1 MCAALCCTPLIATAQ
16 QPQGVGTQM
25 EKEYLQVCVKVEDN
39 HPHSEQLI
47 QSYLDKYPDTPHADR
62 LYALIASAYFF
73 KGEYDKALAF
83 FNESRLDMLSD
94 RERDDMTYRLAI
106 CYLKTDNLKDAAI
119 WLETLC
125 DVSPRYEA
133 DCTYYLSYIQ
143 YTNKQYED
151 ALKGFRSLQNTS
163 KYGALVPYYI
173 AEVLLQQKLYAQAA
187 EMARTSL
194 SRWPNEIHHSE
205 MYRILAS
212 AEYEQGKYLEAMKH
226 FQQYVEMGEEATWQR
241 EALYRYGLACYRCE
255 VYTEVPEILERVTK
269 ESDALAQNAWYHIG
283 LASLK
288 LADRNRARMAFE
300 QAAASNVDRTI
311 KEQAAYNHALCVH
324 ETSYSAFGESVTVF
338 EKFLNE
344 FPQSRFANQT
354 SNYLVEVYMTTR
366 SYEAALK
373 SIGRI
378 AHPGTS
384 ILEAKQKI
392 LFQLGTQA
400 FMNTQFE
407 QAVDFFNQSLE
418 LGNYNLPTKVNAC
431 YWRGESYYR
440 LNHMQ
445 EAARDFQ
452 NYLAWSPQGTSEM
465 NALAHYNLGYIAFHQ
480 KNYAVAQRHF
490 QQYLQSQKTNNVTLL
505 ADACNRLGDCYLQ
518 NRYFEESRSFYKR
531 AESHHTPAGD
541 YAYYQLALVA
551 GLQKDYTS
559 KVELLN
565 QLEAKYPQSPYAV
578 NALYEKGRSYVQS
591 NRSSEAIATFRELLK
606 KYPDSPLS
614 RKAAAEIGLLYYQQ
628 DDYNRAIE
636 AYKYVI
642 AHYQGSAEARLA
654 IRDLK
659 SIYVDANRVDEFAA
673 WVNTL
678 PGGVR
683 FEPNEQDSLT
693 YIAAE
698 RIYMKGQAE
707 MARNSFLRYLQSY
720 PEGVFNLNARYY
732 LSVLAKEQQ
741 NEEEVLEHTTKLL
754 EYPDSPYTEEA
765 LLMHGEVL
773 FNRQQYAEAMQDY
786 QKLRA
791 KATTVER
798 RQLGMTGMLRCA
810 TLLSEYAEVIH
821 VASALLD
828 EVKLAPELRNEAL
841 YDRAKAYLH
850 EQATQKAQADLEIL
864 AQDTRTVYGAEATYL
879 LALQNYQAKDYE
891 AAEKIILNF
900 IDQST
905 PHAYWLARSF
915 VLLSD
920 VYQAMGKMLEAK
932 QYLLSLQQNYQA
944 DDEIAGMI
952 EERLEKLNKTKE

>member
-1 MCAALCCTPLIATAQ
+1 
-16 QPQGVGTQM
+16 
-25 EKEYLQVCVKVEDN
+25 
-39 HPHSEQLI
+39 
-47 QSYLDKYPDTPHADR
+47 
-62 LYALIASAYFF
+62 
-73 KGEYDKALAF
+73 
-83 FNESRLDMLSD
+83 MLSD
-94 RERDDMTYRLAI
+94 KERDDMTYRLAI
-106 CYLKTDNLKDAAI
+106 CYLKTGNLKDAVI
-119 WLETLC
+119 WLETLR

-143 YTNKQYED
+143 YINKQYED
-151 ALKGFRSLQNTS
+151 ALKGFRSLQNS
-163 KYGALVPYYI
+163 PKYETLVPYYMSEI
-173 AEVLLQQKLYAQAA
+173 LLQKKLYAQATNVV
-187 EMARTSL
+187 RTSL
-194 SRWPNEIHHSE
+194 SRWPNEIHRSE
-205 MYRILAS
+205 LYRILAF
-212 AEYEQGKYLEAMKH
+212 AEYEQGKYLEAMKN
-226 FQQYVEMGEEATWQR
+226 FQRYVEMSEESMWQR

-255 VYTEVPEILERVTK
+255 VYTKVPEILEKVT
-269 ESDALAQNAWYHIG
+269 EEPDALAQNAWYHIG

-288 LADRNRARMAFE
+288 LADRNSARMAFE

-344 FPQSRFANQT
+344 FPQSRFADQA

-373 SIGRI
+373 SISRI
-378 AHPGTS
+378 AHPGPS

-400 FMNTQFE
+400 FTNTQFE
-407 QAVDFFNQSLE
+407 KAVDFFSQSLE

-440 LNHMQ
+440 LNCMQ

-452 NYLAWSPQGTSEM
+452 NYLAWTPQDADEM

-480 KNYAVAQRHF
+480 KNYVVAQRHF
-490 QQYLQSQKTNNVTLL
+490 KQYLQFQKANHVTLL
-505 ADACNRLGDCYLQ
+505 ADVCNRLGDCYLQ
-518 NRYFEESRSFYKR
+518 NRHFEEARSFYKR
-531 AESHHTPAGD
+531 AEDYHTPAGD

-551 GLQKDYTS
+551 GLQKDYS
-559 KVELLN
+559 GKVELLN
-565 QLEAKYPQSPYAV
+565 QLSVKYPKSLYAV

-591 NRSSEAIATFRELLK
+591 NRGNEAIATFRELLK

-636 AYKYVI
+636 SYKYVI
-642 AHYQGSAEARLA
+642 THYQGSAEARLA
-654 IRDLK
+654 MRDLK
-659 SIYVDANRVDEFAA
+659 SIYVDANRVDEFAT

-678 PGGVR
+678 PGSVH

-707 MARNSFLRYLQSY
+707 TARRSFIRYLQSY
-720 PEGVFNLNARYY
+720 PEGAFNLNARYY
-732 LSVLAKEQQ
+732 LSVLAKEQK
-741 NEEEVLEHTTKLL
+741 NEEEVLEHTAKLL
-754 EYPDSPYTEEA
+754 EYPDSPYAEEA

-773 FNRQQYAEAMQDY
+773 FNRQHYAEAMLDY

-791 KATTVER
+791 KATTVEH
-798 RQLGMTGMLRCA
+798 RQLGLIGALRCA
-810 TLLSEYAEVIH
+810 TLLNEYSEVIH
-821 VASALLD
+821 VASALLT

-850 EQATQKAQADLEIL
+850 EQATQKALSDLEIL

-879 LALQNYQAKDYE
+879 LALQSYQSKDYV
-891 AAEKIILNF
+891 AAEKLILNF

-920 VYQAMGKMLEAK
+920 VYQAMGKKLEAR

>member
-16 QPQGVGTQM
+16 QPQSVGMQM
-25 EKEYLQVCVKVEDN
+25 EKEYQQVCVKVEDN

-62 LYALIASAYFF
+62 LYALIASAHFF

-94 RERDDMTYRLAI
+94 KERDDMTYRLAL
-106 CYLKTDNLKDAAI
+106 CYLKTGNLKDAAI
-119 WLETLC
+119 WLETLR

-151 ALKGFRSLQNTS
+151 ALKGFQSLQDTP
-163 KYGALVPYYI
+163 KYEALVPYYI
-173 AEVLLQQKLYAQAA
+173 AEILLQKNLYAQAA
-187 EMARTSL
+187 DVVRTSL
-194 SRWPNEIHHSE
+194 NRWPNEIHRSE

-212 AEYEQGKYLEAMKH
+212 AEYEQGKYLEAMKD
-226 FQQYVEMGEEATWQR
+226 FQRYVEMGEEATWQR

-255 VYTEVPEILERVTK
+255 VYTKVPEILERVTK
-269 ESDALAQNAWYHIG
+269 EPDALAQNAWYHIG

-300 QAAASNVDRTI
+300 QAAASNVDRTV

-344 FPQSRFANQT
+344 FPQSRFADQA

-378 AHPGTS
+378 AHPGSS

-452 NYLAWSPQGTSEM
+452 NYLAWSPQGASEM

-490 QQYLQSQKTNNVTLL
+490 QQYLQSQKTNHVTLL

-518 NRYFEESRSFYKR
+518 IRHFEEARSFYKR
-531 AESHHTPAGD
+531 AENYHTPAGD

-551 GLQKDYTS
+551 GLQKDYS
-559 KVELLN
+559 GKVELLN
-565 QLEAKYPQSPYAV
+565 QLAAKYPQSPYAV

-591 NRSSEAIATFRELLK
+591 NRSNEAIATFRELLK

-614 RKAAAEIGLLYYQQ
+614 RKAAAEIGLLHYQL
-628 DDYNRAIE
+628 DDYNHAIE
-636 AYKYVI
+636 AYKYVVT
-642 AHYQGSAEARLA
+642 HYQGSAEARLA
-654 IRDLK
+654 MRDLK
-659 SIYVDANRVDEFAA
+659 SIYVDTNRVDEFAA

-698 RIYMKGQAE
+698 RMYMKGQVE
-707 MARNSFLRYLQSY
+707 TARNSFTRYLQSY
-720 PEGVFNLNARYY
+720 PEGAFNLNARYY
-732 LSVLAKEQQ
+732 LSVLAKEQK
-741 NEEEVLEHTTKLL
+741 NEEEVLEHTSKLL

-773 FNRQQYAEAMQDY
+773 FNRRQYAEAMQDY

-798 RQLGMTGMLRCA
+798 RQLGMTGVLRCA
-810 TLLSEYAEVIH
+810 TLLNEYSEVIH
-821 VASALLD
+821 VASALLA

-850 EQATQKAQADLEIL
+850 EQATQKALADLEIL

-879 LALQNYQAKDYE
+879 LALQNYQDKDYA
-891 AAEKIILNF
+891 AAEKLILNF

-920 VYQAMGKMLEAK
+920 VYQAMGKTLEAR